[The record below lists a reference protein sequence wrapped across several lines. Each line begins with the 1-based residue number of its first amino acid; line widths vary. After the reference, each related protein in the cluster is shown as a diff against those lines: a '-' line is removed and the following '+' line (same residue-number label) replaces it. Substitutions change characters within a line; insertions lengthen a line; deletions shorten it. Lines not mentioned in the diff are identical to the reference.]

1 MDLKETLRHGRRL
14 LLAGGVAAI
23 TALALTVGGLFQSP
37 EELLQ
42 EETQNPP
49 LVEELDPGTD
59 DGCDADADDADCDET
74 EKRRRGGVRAALR
87 DRILA
92 LPMAVRL
99 LAILPLWLL
108 GSGLTIFASA
118 LWTAVSPLLGGVL
131 NSLLLLAALFGAFLL
146 AVKAVFPDL
155 PLKKILNRRT
165 VPWLLLGGLA
175 LSVADRVLLSQLEG
189 YGPVRNLAF
198 AGGFLLLL
206 AAAVLSFVR
215 KEQRRRRAA
224 PPPEAE
230 AEAPAR
236 DELVVF
242 DAPGGPIAIRRD
254 CKGKQK
260 T

>member
-49 LVEELDPGTD
+49 PVEELDPGTD

-118 LWTAVSPLLGGVL
+118 LWTAVSPFLGGVL

-189 YGPVRNLAF
+189 YGPIRNLAF

-254 CKGKQK
+254 CKGQQK

>member
-49 LVEELDPGTD
+49 LGEELDPGTD

-189 YGPVRNLAF
+189 YGPIRNLAF

-215 KEQRRRRAA
+215 KEQRCRRAA

>member
-1 MDLKETLRHGRRL
+1 M
-14 LLAGGVAAI
+14 
-23 TALALTVGGLFQSP
+23 
-37 EELLQ
+37 
-42 EETQNPP
+42 
-49 LVEELDPGTD
+49 
-59 DGCDADADDADCDET
+59 
-74 EKRRRGGVRAALR
+74 
-87 DRILA
+87 
-92 LPMAVRL
+92 
-99 LAILPLWLL
+99 
-108 GSGLTIFASA
+108 
-118 LWTAVSPLLGGVL
+118 L

-189 YGPVRNLAF
+189 YGPIRNLAF

>member
-1 MDLKETLRHGRRL
+1 MNWKDTIQHGKRL

-23 TALALTVGGLFQSP
+23 TMLAVTIGGLFQSP

-42 EETQNPP
+42 TETQDAP
-49 LVEELDPGTD
+49 LVAEKQDAGAD
-59 DGCDADADDADCDET
+59 DGCDEGTEADCNET
-74 EKRRRGGVRAALR
+74 KKSRRGGFRSALR
-87 DRILA
+87 ERILA

-108 GSGLTIFASA
+108 GSGLSIFASA
-118 LWTAVSPLLGGVL
+118 LWMAASPLLGGVL

-175 LSVADRVLLSQLEG
+175 LSVADRVLLSQVQG
-189 YGPVRNLAF
+189 YGAVRNVVF

-206 AAAVLSFVR
+206 AAAALSFVR
-215 KEQRRRRAA
+215 REQKRRRCAEVL
-224 PPPEAE
+224 PEPEAGE
-230 AEAPAR
+230 E

-242 DAPGGPIAIRRD
+242 DAPGGSFAIRRD
-254 CKGKQK
+254 CKGKK
-260 T
+260 

>member
-1 MDLKETLRHGRRL
+1 MDLKDTIRHGRRL

-23 TALALTVGGLFQSP
+23 TALAVTIGGLFQSP

-42 EETQNPP
+42 EESQDPP
-49 LVEELDPGTD
+49 LVETMDAGTD
-59 DGCDADADDADCDET
+59 GGCDEAQDTDCDED
-74 EKRRRGGVRAALR
+74 EARRRGGVRALVRA
-87 DRILA
+87 RILA

-99 LAILPLWLL
+99 LVVLPLWLL
-108 GSGLTIFASA
+108 GSGLSIFASA
-118 LWTAVSPLLGGVL
+118 LWTAASPLLGGLL

-146 AVKAVFPDL
+146 AVKAIFPDL

-175 LSVADRVLLSQLEG
+175 LSVADRLLLSYVEG

-206 AAAVLSFVR
+206 ASAVLSFAR
-215 KEQRRRRAA
+215 REQKRRCAEAREETA
-224 PPPEAE
+224 PEAPE
-230 AEAPAR
+230 Q

-254 CKGKQK
+254 CKGKPK
-260 T
+260 P

>member
-1 MDLKETLRHGRRL
+1 MDLKDTLRHGRRL

-49 LVEELDPGTD
+49 LVDELDPGTD
-59 DGCDADADDADCDET
+59 DGCDADADDADGDEI
-74 EKRRRGGVRAALR
+74 EKRRRGGLRSALR
-87 DRILA
+87 ARILA

-118 LWTAVSPLLGGVL
+118 LWTAASPLLGGVL
-131 NSLLLLAALFGAFLL
+131 NSLLLLAVLFGAFLL

-165 VPWLLLGGLA
+165 IPWLLLGGLA
-175 LSVADRVLLSQLEG
+175 LSVADRVLLWQMEG
-189 YGPVRNLAF
+189 YGPIRNWALS
-198 AGGFLLLL
+198 GGFLLLL
-206 AAAVLSFVR
+206 VVAVVSFVR
-215 KEQRRRRAA
+215 REQKRRCAA
-224 PPPEAE
+224 AQAGAE
-230 AEAPAR
+230 AEATAR

-254 CKGKQK
+254 CKGKRG